1 MEEPLRSHPV
11 GLDVFARH
19 ACGHPTLAS
28 LVHPSTHD
36 GRLDG
41 FDVVRVPPVS
51 EFERVPFSE
60 EHPDVRLVSSNS
72 VVRAPRSRSTK
83 SAIQLG
89 PLDLVCYP
97 VSDRRGVGRPTCDQG
112 LRQCRQHER
121 DGRKLVGRCR
131 RLRRRREQR
140 LNAPKPLK
148 LLSRYP
154 ARGTPESL
162 RAGSLCLETIE
173 V

>member
-1 MEEPLRSHPV
+1 MEEPLCPHPV

-36 GRLDG
+36 GRFDG
-41 FDVVRVPPVS
+41 FDVVRLPPVS
-51 EFERVPFSE
+51 EFERVSFSE
-60 EHPDVRLVSSNS
+60 EHADVRLVSSHPL
-72 VVRAPRSRSTK
+72 VRAPRSRSTE

-89 PLDLVCYP
+89 PLDLVCSP

-121 DGRKLVGRCR
+121 DGRKFVGRCR
-131 RLRRRREQR
+131 RRQEQR
-140 LNAPKPLK
+140 LNASYTTQTLEPVFSSWKT
-148 LLSRYP
+148 RQNRC
-154 ARGTPESL
+154 AQGAFAL
-162 RAGSLCLETIE
+162 RTIE